1 MTTQLSSEQVYQRGR
16 EIIDREWLAAGVSR
30 EELDQEEEI
39 TDILDRLTG
48 SGYAPEIVRA
58 AWTAEYANIM
68 ELYLRMLAIAER
80 ALPTNDPM
88 LAQILVSLAR
98 QYQASGNLS
107 AAEPLYARALFLRE
121 QLFGVEHPST
131 IQTREAYAALLCTA
145 NRCDEADKLQTLLLP
160 V

>member
-16 EIIDREWLAAGVSR
+16 EIIDQEWLAAGVSR

-68 ELYLRMLAIAER
+68 ELCLRLLAIAER
-80 ALPTNDPM
+80 ALPATDPM
-88 LAQILVSLAR
+88 LAQILFSLAK
-98 QYQASGNLS
+98 QYQANGNLS
-107 AAEPLYARALFLRE
+107 AAEPLYARALTLRE
-121 QLFGVEHPST
+121 QTFGLQHPLT
-131 IQTREAYAALLCTA
+131 AQTREAYATLLCA
-145 NRCDEADKLQTLLLP
+145 EDRCAEADTLQTLLVP
-160 V
+160 T